1 MALKKKVFLLGF
13 IVVLAGCSSEKE
25 VTYESKMLEE
35 SSPSVEES
43 VAFVAEKIELTPPD
57 TVDPLIDTASNDD
70 GFIGI
75 FKNDQYAQP
84 WYTKKGEQKTP
95 IFTLSEMTDEMTL
108 VLKEVKMSEFQVC
121 YVDGELLMVLADE
134 SLPKSYEEL
143 TIAGGYYV
151 DLTEHAEVGEH
162 IIQVFNF
169 GRSGDFAQPEIV
181 YSTTY
186 IVE

>member
-1 MALKKKVFLLGF
+1 MAIKKKVFLLGL
-13 IVVLAGCSSEKE
+13 IAVLAGCSSEKE
-25 VTYESKMLEE
+25 VTYESELLEE
-35 SSPSVEES
+35 NSLSTEES
-43 VAFVAEKIELTPPD
+43 EAFVSEKIELTPPE

-84 WYTKKGEQKTP
+84 WYTKNGEQQTP
-95 IFTLSEMTDEMTL
+95 TFTSSDITDEMTL

-121 YVDGELLMVLADE
+121 YVDGQFLMILADE
-134 SLPKSYEEL
+134 SMPNSYEGL
-143 TIAGGYYV
+143 TIEGGYYV

-162 IIQVFNF
+162 TIQVFNF